1 MGPQC
6 PILQLC
12 TPRHRKVQEVALGHT
27 AIAGN
32 SRLHAWA
39 AGGRLDSTSQVG
51 CLESHSLEH
60 RGWGAPA
67 ILQGDVGQPT
77 EELPEEGTPQRR
89 KWRSGT
95 KMHLG
100 SPEKR
105 CFSEIQGISFWN
117 FHPGSTS
124 GLRKLSVAG
133 YVHGELNHSWS

>member
-1 MGPQC
+1 MEPGPLHWERRALAVDHQGSPYIFFINPLNLHNNLWDPSV

-60 RGWGAPA
+60 RGWGSPA
-67 ILQGDVGQPT
+67 IARETWGSQQRSYLRRNT
-77 EELPEEGTPQRR
+77 QRR

-105 CFSEIQGISFWN
+105 CFF
-117 FHPGSTS
+117 
-124 GLRKLSVAG
+124 
-133 YVHGELNHSWS
+133 